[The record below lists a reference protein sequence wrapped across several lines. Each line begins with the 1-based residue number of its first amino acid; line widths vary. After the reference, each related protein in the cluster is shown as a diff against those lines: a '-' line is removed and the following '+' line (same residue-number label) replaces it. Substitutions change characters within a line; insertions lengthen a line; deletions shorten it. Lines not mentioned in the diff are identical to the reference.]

1 MNKNLVAAAVM
12 SLPVLVACENRDPE
26 MNNPGELTLITAT
39 ICDAE
44 PSTRSAIDPTEYA
57 GGHVGILWTP
67 EDIVG
72 VYSTDDKN
80 IPFRNQSETA
90 IGRTQFAGE
99 CASPQYAYYPYHEEN
114 ATRDMT
120 AVKGHLSAE
129 QTFDSSTG
137 AISGDYKYGTP
148 SATTP
153 GEFTFRHIFSLL
165 RFNLD
170 ITGINALSGESL
182 KSVTLTLPEGRKLAG
197 DFTFDITTGYY
208 TFTGNTSNAVTMRWA
223 DMPQL
228 EENKTYQA
236 YMSCAPDMKADDV
249 IMVTVTTSRHTASF
263 SAKIAYDFAANTVY
277 TFNLKLSDFNDG
289 SHEFAVEELPVEP
302 EEETANCYMITTA
315 GEHDFK
321 ATVIGNGEKG
331 IIKGA
336 GFHTENPYINP
347 QSAKLLWE
355 DTQGFITDVTLR
367 DGRVHYTTTGN
378 VGNAVIAVYSG
389 PNATGDIL
397 WSWHIWGV
405 GDTLPA
411 DYEVT
416 TKVGGNVALGTGSV
430 VLMDR
435 NLGAYPSTDE
445 QRLETTR
452 TAENEAKSVNCML
465 YQWGRKDPFP
475 NADKYYVD
483 GNEVNIA
490 TTFPVWQPTTTS
502 EATIAASIL
511 RPGYMINRPA
521 DDTSINNWLGK
532 DVTLLWGD
540 DKFSGQLAS
549 GWTNVKTIYDPSPV
563 GYRVANFTAF
573 TDFIPVNSISQTF
586 KGGSTMSGDGDDKY
600 PSILSNINCVLSIF
614 QKSTVNYYLPKGMH
628 MERIGFAYGSSSNT
642 DKIFGYGLYLKRN
655 KTDAEGNFFSMSG
668 YRFPN
673 TSGSRDN
680 YAKASNIWMSCG
692 AHSNTNGAGMFVLS
706 HFVYLTGSGNY
717 KEPDKGLTSIK
728 PSIQTQYSAYPWCA
742 NAVRCVREK

>member
-1 MNKNLVAAAVM
+1 MNKNLIAAAVM

-99 CASPQYAYYPYHEEN
+99 CSNPRYAYYPYHEEN
-114 ATRDMT
+114 ATSDMT
-120 AVKGHLSAE
+120 AVKGNLSAE

-153 GEFTFRHIFSLL
+153 GEFTFKHIFSLL

-197 DFTFDITTGYY
+197 DFTFDITSGNY

-236 YMSCAPDMKADDV
+236 YMSCAPDMKVDDV

-263 SAKIAYDFAANTVY
+263 SAKIAYDFEANTVY

-289 SHEFAVEELPVEP
+289 AHGFVVEELPVEP

-389 PNATGDIL
+389 ANATGDIL

-411 DYEVT
+411 DEEITNYNGHKFT
-416 TKVGGNVALGTGSV
+416 IMSRNIG
-430 VLMDR
+430 DR
-435 NLGAYPSTDE
+435 SDK
-445 QRLETTR
+445 
-452 TAENEAKSVNCML
+452 KSYGVL
-465 YQWGRKDPFP
+465 YQWGRKDPVSS
-475 NADKYYVD
+475 DSIIYVN
-483 GNEVNIA
+483 GVE
-490 TTFPVWQPTTTS
+490 TTTDDPS
-502 EATIAASIL
+502 TYRYRWIERLAKADESKSTIAYSIL
-511 RPGYMINRPA
+511 DPMRM
-521 DDTSINNWLGK
+521 
-532 DVTLLWGD
+532 VTLESGDDWLCEENLKLWGNSYTSD
-540 DKFSGQLAS
+540 EQGNQETEFTD
-549 GWTNVKTIYDPSPV
+549 NKTIYDPSPV
-563 GYRVANFTAF
+563 GYRVANSRTFTF
-573 TDFIPVNSISQTF
+573 FCKNST
-586 KGGSTMSGDGDDKY
+586 GSTPGGVAASSKLNRINYVKFDGGYYFKRNEADTEGVWFPQTGRRDGYFLDVTTYTGNGNKRRYYTSVGETGYCWYSNPAAAASGAGRA
-600 PSILSNINCVLSIF
+600 LMLSIY
-614 QKSTVNYYLPKGMH
+614 NYIPND
-628 MERIGFAYGSSSNT
+628 GSVSSNNSLNCF
-642 DKIFGYGLYLKRN
+642 DIRKR
-655 KTDAEGNFFSMSG
+655 S
-668 YRFPN
+668 
-673 TSGSRDN
+673 
-680 YAKASNIWMSCG
+680 
-692 AHSNTNGAGMFVLS
+692 
-706 HFVYLTGSGNY
+706 
-717 KEPDKGLTSIK
+717 
-728 PSIQTQYSAYPWCA
+728 SAC
-742 NAVRCVREK
+742 AVRCVREK

>member
-72 VYSTDDKN
+72 VYSTNDKN

-99 CASPQYAYYPYHEEN
+99 CSNPQYAYYPYHEEN
-114 ATRDMT
+114 ATSDMT

-153 GEFTFRHIFSLL
+153 GEFTFKHIFSLL

-170 ITGINALSGESL
+170 ITGINALTGESL

-197 DFTFDITTGYY
+197 DFTFDITSGSYN
-208 TFTGNTSNAVTMRWA
+208 FTGNTSNAVTMRWA

-355 DTQGFITDVTLR
+355 DTQGFISDVTLR

-411 DYEVT
+411 DEEIT
-416 TKVGGNVALGTGSV
+416 NRNGAKFMM
-430 VLMDR
+430 MDR
-435 NLGAYPSTDE
+435 TLGVKSLTSY
-445 QRLETTR
+445 
-452 TAENEAKSVNCML
+452 EAML
-465 YQWGRKDPFP
+465 YQWGRKDPVP
-475 NADKYYVD
+475 SSLVYYVNNQAAD
-483 GNEVNIA
+483 IEKSY
-490 TTFPVWQPTTTS
+490 PVYS
-502 EATIAASIL
+502 
-511 RPGYMINRPA
+511 G
-521 DDTSINNWLGK
+521 D
-532 DVTLLWGD
+532 DVTILTGIKNPDKLISLPYVATNNYLWGD
-540 DKFSGQLAS
+540 NNIDDAYTFKWPNYLNDATAEQTK
-549 GWTNVKTIYDPSPV
+549 GWTDQKTIYDPSPV
-563 GYRVANFTAF
+563 GYRVASKFAWTGFVDNKMGSNESVGNTRLSQ
-573 TDFIPVNSISQTF
+573 VNYVRYENGYYFKRNADDTTGTFYPQTGSRGASDGSLWV
-586 KGGSTMSGDGDDKY
+586 GGNAPY
-600 PSILSNINCVLSIF
+600 N
-614 QKSTVNYYLPKGMH
+614 TVNYTVSYWSSAPQKNAGSAQCLS
-628 MERIGFAYGSSSNT
+628 IGIYNTENQGSTIANS
-642 DKIFGYGLYLKRN
+642 YN
-655 KTDAEGNFFSMSG
+655 KLNSLGFSAMNCV
-668 YRFPN
+668 F
-673 TSGSRDN
+673 
-680 YAKASNIWMSCG
+680 
-692 AHSNTNGAGMFVLS
+692 
-706 HFVYLTGSGNY
+706 
-717 KEPDKGLTSIK
+717 
-728 PSIQTQYSAYPWCA
+728 
-742 NAVRCVREK
+742 AVRCMKEE

>member
-44 PSTRSAIDPTEYA
+44 PSTRSAIDPTEYI

-67 EDIVG
+67 EDCLG
-72 VYSTDDKN
+72 VFGSADSN
-80 IPFRNQSETA
+80 VPFRNMSTA
-90 IGRTQFAGE
+90 PAGRTKFTGNMTNGA
-99 CASPQYAYYPYHEEN
+99 PLYAYYPYHEEN
-114 ATRDMT
+114 ATSDMT

-153 GEFTFRHIFSLL
+153 GEFTFKHIFSLL

-197 DFTFDITTGYY
+197 DFTFDITNGNY
-208 TFTGNTSNAVTMRWA
+208 TFTGNTSNAVTMLWA

-236 YMSCAPDMKADDV
+236 YMSCAPDMKANDR
-249 IMVTVTTSRHTASF
+249 INVTVTTNKHTASF
-263 SAKIAYDFAANTVY
+263 AATIAYDFEANTVY
-277 TFNLKLSDFNDG
+277 TFNLKLSDFDDG
-289 SHEFAVEELPVEP
+289 AHGFVVEELPVEP

-355 DTQGFITDVTLR
+355 DTQGFISDVTLR

-389 PNATGDIL
+389 ANATGDIL

-411 DYEVT
+411 DYEIT
-416 TKVGGNVALGTGSV
+416 TKGGSNFNV
-430 VLMDR
+430 MDR
-435 NLGAYPSTDE
+435 HLGAFPATDE

-452 TAENEAKSVNCML
+452 TSENEDYVLRCML
-465 YQWGRKDPFP
+465 YQWGRKDPIP
-475 NADKYYVD
+475 NSDKYWVD
-483 GNEVNIA
+483 GNSVDIVSSYPMQTLEA
-490 TTFPVWQPTTTS
+490 G
-502 EATIAASIL
+502 EDATILNAVKN
-511 RPGYMINRPA
+511 PDKMIDLYKLA
-521 DDTSINNWLGK
+521 GKSDWLYEHN
-532 DVTLLWGD
+532 DLLWGD
-540 DKFSGQLAS
+540 ERFSGQNDDK
-549 GWTNVKTIYDPSPV
+549 WTGVKTIYDPSPV
-563 GYRVANFTAF
+563 GYRVANYTTF
-573 TDFIPVNSISQTF
+573 TDLIAYNKNDVQLKGVMSMNTTLNIPS
-586 KGGSTMSGDGDDKY
+586 
-600 PSILSNINCVLSIF
+600 LAENINCVI
-614 QKSTVNYYLPKGMH
+614 STQMDGTTARYLPKGIWKTK
-628 MERIGFAYGSSSNT
+628 IGQDYAGSVNIFGHGIYFKRNSEDEEGNYYAQVGCRCSNPGDRYDYGVSSYIWLSCGGVSNT
-642 DKIFGYGLYLKRN
+642 IDC
-655 KTDAEGNFFSMSG
+655 
-668 YRFPN
+668 
-673 TSGSRDN
+673 GS
-680 YAKASNIWMSCG
+680 
-692 AHSNTNGAGMFVLS
+692 
-706 HFVYLTGSGNY
+706 VYLGQFAWRTSSYNTGDN
-717 KEPDKGLTSIK
+717 KGLPQGSAGVVGRVK
-728 PSIQTQYSAYPWCA
+728 TQNSLQPRYAC
-742 NAVRCVREK
+742 AVRCVREK